1 MWPGMPILPKKQ
13 IWYFLAI
20 KEKTQKKWKVRWN
33 EKWGECEADFLH
45 AHKHESFL
53 KIETMIFD
61 EDGQTFP
68 KSPK

>member
-1 MWPGMPILPKKQ
+1 MKS
-13 IWYFLAI
+13 
-20 KEKTQKKWKVRWN
+20 EVKWKVRW
-33 EKWGECEADFLH
+33 CEADFLH